1 MESAELSALSLKM
14 DAKTSGLQASL
25 GLADD
30 SRRVVVL
37 PENVPVNYLLG
48 AVGAIVIDGVLWARE
63 SISDR
68 EGKDRYAVGGEREI
82 CGNCGGFLSLE
93 GEVSRGRT
101 CSGCDLP
108 QPTGEMGWR
117 DTVADRYEGSV
128 CNPGVEQGYCVVMTD
143 QPNRRA
149 SRVKGVSGEWEK
161 GDLCLALK
169 KVRFSGKTGADR
181 LRFID
186 SSTRYFPAPH
196 SAGLVLAYHPTGVLG
211 ILPIHPSKA
220 DDMTAAGVEVHDDI
234 YALVS
239 ALGRR
244 RLTLG
249 GKAGKNPTGAV

>member
-1 MESAELSALSLKM
+1 MESAELSALKLRM

-37 PENVPVNYLLG
+37 PENVPVDYLLG

-108 QPTGEMGWR
+108 QPSGEMGWR
-117 DTVADRYEGSV
+117 DTVADRYEGAV

-149 SRVKGVSGEWEK
+149 SRVKGVSGDWEK

-196 SAGLVLAYHPTGVLG
+196 SAGLVLAYHPSGVLG
-211 ILPIHPSKA
+211 ILPIHPTKA

-234 YALVS
+234 YTLVS
-239 ALGRR
+239 SLGRR

-249 GKAGKNPTGAV
+249 GKAGKNTGAV